1 MSTKEVTLHLLL
13 TNGSNYAS
21 WYVNVIM
28 AFRSVYPQLEPIL
41 IRVFCLI
48 DLAKTHLRRN

>member
-1 MSTKEVTLHLLL
+1 MLTKEVTLDLLL

-21 WYVNVIM
+21 WSVNVIM
-28 AFRSVYPQLEPIL
+28 AFRSVDPQLEPIL